1 MYIVESGTKHHNPL
15 FLKQNKHK
23 GYGEVNKKDN
33 ILSCLS
39 CSPLHILILKQDKHK
54 GYEEYCL
61 SCSPLHILI
70 LKQDKHKGY
79 EEYCLSCSP
88 LHILCVC
95 LVSGLEGYGV

>member
-15 FLKQNKHK
+15 ILKQNKHK

-61 SCSPLHILI
+61 SCSPLHIL
-70 LKQDKHKGY
+70 
-79 EEYCLSCSP
+79 
-88 LHILCVC
+88 CVC